1 MTNIETAAK
10 QDVTAARAGIRAWM
24 ANHPFTWGAIACAVG
39 VLAAA
44 LIAAVL

>member
-10 QDVTAARAGIRAWM
+10 QDVTAARTGLRAWM

-39 VLAAA
+39 ALAAVLAA
-44 LIAAVL
+44 LVL